1 MAVRSAT
8 PPEHSGDS
16 KPFLVSVRKAA
27 IGQLILKPVP
37 LAGGTGD
44 RAVRL
49 ADASYHPK

>member
-1 MAVRSAT
+1 MAVRSVT
-8 PPEHSGDS
+8 PPEHGGDS
-16 KPFLVSVRKAA
+16 KPVLVSVRYGA

-44 RAVRL
+44 CAVRL